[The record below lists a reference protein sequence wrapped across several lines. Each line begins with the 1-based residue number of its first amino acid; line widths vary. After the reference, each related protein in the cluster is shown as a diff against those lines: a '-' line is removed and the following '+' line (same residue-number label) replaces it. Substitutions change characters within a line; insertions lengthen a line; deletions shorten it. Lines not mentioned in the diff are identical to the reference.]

1 MTMPLPLATRNLLA
15 ELLLDALASPTVA
28 TAVRCLAAYARTI
41 RHTPPVVSPG
51 QLLVPALAAERE
63 QVRHYLEGH
72 ALLSWSQ
79 RGPVWQVALA
89 PDFRPDCRQVAA
101 MLRQYEQ
108 ALEGWQP
115 RPELPALDLALGKG
129 ALLFNH
135 RLFFEVHEVLEGQWV
150 QEVDPERR
158 FLQGLIQ
165 IAVAFYHLGN
175 QNFGGTVSLLDDGL
189 DKIRPHAPA
198 YLGLE
203 LRNFI
208 AGLERCGEEIRRLG
222 ARGLG
227 QFHADHIPSLQV
239 LRQTNGQD

>member
-1 MTMPLPLATRNLLA
+1 MAIPLPLATRNLLA
-15 ELLLDALASPTVA
+15 ELILEALASPTVA

-41 RHTPPVVSPG
+41 RRAPPVVSPG
-51 QLLVPALAAERE
+51 QLLVSAPAAERE

-79 RGPVWQVALA
+79 RATVWQVTLA
-89 PDFRPDCRQVAA
+89 PELRPDCDQIAA
-101 MLRQYEQ
+101 KLRQYGR
-108 ALEGWQP
+108 ALEGWQLQP
-115 RPELPALDLALGKG
+115 GVSGLDLAVRKG

-135 RLFFEVHEVLEGQWV
+135 HLFFEVHEVLEAQWI

-165 IAVAFYHLGN
+165 IAVAFYHLSN
-175 QNFGGTVSLLDDGL
+175 RNLGGTLSLLHDGL

-203 LRNFI
+203 LSDFI
-208 AGLERCGEEIRRLG
+208 VGIERCREEIERLG
-222 ARGLG
+222 ADRME
-227 QFHADHIPSLQV
+227 QFQGAHIPSIRFLPQASS
-239 LRQTNGQD
+239 R

>member
-1 MTMPLPLATRNLLA
+1 MPLPLATRNLLA
-15 ELLLDALASPTVA
+15 ELILDALASPTTA

-41 RHTPPVVSPG
+41 TRLPPVVSPG
-51 QLLVPALAAERE
+51 QLLVPAPAAERE
-63 QVRHYLEGH
+63 QVRRYLEGH
-72 ALLSWSQ
+72 ALLSWNQ
-79 RGPVWQVALA
+79 RGSVRQVTLA
-89 PDFRPDCRQVAA
+89 PELRPDCDRVAA
-101 MLRQYEQ
+101 KLRQYGR

-115 RPELPALDLALGKG
+115 SPEVSDLDLAVRKG

-135 RLFFEVHEVLEGQWV
+135 RLFFEVHEVLEAQWI

-175 QNFGGTVSLLDDGL
+175 QNLGGTTSLLRDGL

-203 LRNFI
+203 LSAFI

-222 ARGLG
+222 AQGLG
-227 QFHADHIPSLQV
+227 RFQDDHIPSLRV
-239 LRQTNGQD
+239 LGQASGQG